1 MKPFDLIVR
10 HGSVVTPRGVEYSDI
25 GVRAGKIEE
34 IELDLNADGT
44 EEIEAWGLHVLPGLI
59 DDHVHVNEPGRA
71 DWETWSTASAALAAG
86 GGTLLCDMPLNAH
99 PPTLDA
105 ASFDAKAR
113 IARRESFTDYALWGG
128 LTPSNL
134 DQLEVLAERGVIG
147 FKAFMSASGT
157 DDFEAADDVTLLE
170 GMRQAAVYGLPV
182 AVHAENDGITRAL
195 AQIARAEGLTT
206 VRDYFAS
213 RPPIAEIEAI
223 SRAILFAEETGCSL
237 HVVHVSTGCGLALIA
252 EARARGLD
260 VTAETC
266 PHYLLFTED
275 DVERIGAL
283 AKCAPPIR
291 PAEERDALWNGVRT
305 GAVHIVASDH
315 SPAPASMKQSDD
327 FFAIWGGIS
336 GCQSTLPILLSEG
349 VNERDIGLGRIA
361 ELIAGNVARRFN
373 LPGKGRIEP
382 GFDADFALVDL
393 NAEQTLRSEDLRYL
407 NKHSPYVDM
416 TFKGAVK
423 RTILRGRTIALD
435 GQPIGEPDGQFIR
448 PGVHAPSPL
457 PGDVVG

>member
-1 MKPFDLIVR
+1 LKPFDLIIR
-10 HGSVVTPRGVEYSDI
+10 HGSVVTPSGVEYSDI

-34 IELDLNADGT
+34 IALDLNADGE
-44 EEIEAWGLHVLPGLI
+44 EEIDAWGQHVLPGLI
-59 DDHVHVNEPGRA
+59 DAHVHVNEPGRA
-71 DWETWSTASAALAAG
+71 EWETWTTASSALAAG

-113 IARRESFTDYALWGG
+113 VARRESFTDFALWGG
-128 LTPSNL
+128 LTPGNL
-134 DQLEVLAERGVIG
+134 DKLEELAERGVIG
-147 FKAFMSASGT
+147 FKAFMSNSGI

-182 AVHAENDGITRAL
+182 AVHAENDAITRAL
-195 AQIARAEGLTT
+195 SQIARSEGLTS

-223 SRAILFAEETGCSL
+223 SRALLFAEETGCAL
-237 HVVHVSTGCGLALIA
+237 HVVHVSTARGLALIA
-252 EARARGLD
+252 EARAKGFD

-275 DVERIGAL
+275 DVELIGAL

-291 PAEERDALWNGVRT
+291 PAEEREALWEGIRDGLVQ
-305 GAVHIVASDH
+305 IVASDH
-315 SPAPASMKQSDD
+315 SPAPASMKQSED

-336 GCQSTLPILLSEG
+336 GCQSTLPVLLSEG
-349 VNERDIGLGRIA
+349 VNGRGIGIELIA

-382 GFDADFALVDL
+382 GYDADFALVDL
-393 NAEQTLRSEDLRYL
+393 NAEQTLRAEDLRYL
-407 NKHSPYVDM
+407 HKHSPYVGL
-416 TFKGAVK
+416 TFKGTVR

-435 GQPIGEPDGQFIR
+435 GQPVGEAEGQFVR
-448 PGVHAPSPL
+448 PGAHSPSPL
-457 PGDVVG
+457 PSDVVG

>member
-10 HGSVVTPRGVEYSDI
+10 NGSVVTPHGVEYSDI
-25 GVRAGKIEE
+25 GVRGGKIET
-34 IELDLNADGT
+34 IELDLNADGV
-44 EEIEAWGLHVLPGLI
+44 EEIDAWGLHILPGLI

-71 DWETWSTASAALAAG
+71 DWETWATASAALAVG

-113 IARRESFTDYALWGG
+113 IARRESFTDFALWGG
-128 LTPSNL
+128 LTPGNL
-134 DQLEVLAERGVIG
+134 DHLEELAERGAIG

-157 DDFEAADDVTLLE
+157 DDFEAADDATLLE
-170 GMRQAAVYGLPV
+170 GMRQAAVHGLPV
-182 AVHAENDGITRAL
+182 AVHAENDNLTRAL
-195 AQIARAEGLTT
+195 SQIARAQGLTT

-223 SRAILFAEETGCSL
+223 SRAILFAEETGCAL
-237 HVVHVSTGCGLALIA
+237 HVVHVSTARGLALIA
-252 EARARGLD
+252 EARAKGFD

-275 DVERIGAL
+275 DVEVIGAL

-291 PAEERDALWNGVRT
+291 PAEERDGLWAGIREGLVQ
-305 GAVHIVASDH
+305 IVASDH
-315 SPAPASMKQSDD
+315 SPAPASMKQSED

-336 GCQSTLPILLSEG
+336 GCQSTLPALLSEG
-349 VNERDIGLGRIA
+349 VNGRGIGIELIA

-373 LPGKGRIEP
+373 LPGKGRLEP
-382 GFDADFALVDL
+382 GCDADFAIVDL
-393 NAEQTLRSEDLRYL
+393 NAERTLRSEDLCYL
-407 NKHSPYVDM
+407 NQHSPYVGI
-416 TFKGAVK
+416 TFKGTVT
-423 RTILRGRTIALD
+423 RTLLRGRTIALD
-435 GQPIGEPDGQFIR
+435 GQPVGEAEGQFVR
-448 PGVHAPSPL
+448 PGAHSPSPL
-457 PGDVVG
+457 PNDVVG

>member
-10 HGSVVTPRGVEYSDI
+10 NGSVVTSGGVEYSDI
-25 GVRAGKIEE
+25 GVRGGKIEA
-34 IELDLNADGT
+34 IELDLNADGV
-44 EEIEAWGLHVLPGLI
+44 EEIDAWELHVLPGLI

-71 DWETWSTASAALAAG
+71 EWETWATASSALAVG

-113 IARRESFTDYALWGG
+113 IARRESFTDFALWGG
-128 LTPSNL
+128 LTPGNL
-134 DQLEVLAERGVIG
+134 DKLEELAERGVIG

-157 DDFEAADDVTLLE
+157 DDFEAADDATLLE

-182 AVHAENDGITRAL
+182 AVHAENDNLTRAL
-195 AQIARAEGLTT
+195 SQLARTQGLTT

-223 SRAILFAEETGCSL
+223 SRAILFAEETGCAL
-237 HVVHVSTGCGLALIA
+237 HVVHVSTARGLALIA

-275 DVERIGAL
+275 DVELIGAL

-291 PAEERDALWNGVRT
+291 PAEEREGLWEGIREGLVQ
-305 GAVHIVASDH
+305 IVASDH
-315 SPAPASMKQSDD
+315 SPAPASMKQSED
-327 FFAIWGGIS
+327 FFAVWGGIS
-336 GCQSTLPILLSEG
+336 GCQSTLPALLSEG
-349 VNERDIGLGRIA
+349 VNARGIGVEVIA
-361 ELIAGNVARRFN
+361 ELISGNVARRFN
-373 LPGKGRIEP
+373 LPGKGRLEP
-382 GFDADFALVDL
+382 GYDADFAIVDL
-393 NAEQTLRSEDLRYL
+393 NAEQTLRSEDLFYL
-407 NKHSPYVDM
+407 NRHSPYVGM
-416 TFKGAVK
+416 TFKGTVK
-423 RTILRGRTIALD
+423 RTSLHGRTIALD
-435 GQPIGEPDGQFIR
+435 GQPVGEAEGQFVR
-448 PGVHAPSPL
+448 PGARPPSPL
-457 PGDVVG
+457 PNDVIG